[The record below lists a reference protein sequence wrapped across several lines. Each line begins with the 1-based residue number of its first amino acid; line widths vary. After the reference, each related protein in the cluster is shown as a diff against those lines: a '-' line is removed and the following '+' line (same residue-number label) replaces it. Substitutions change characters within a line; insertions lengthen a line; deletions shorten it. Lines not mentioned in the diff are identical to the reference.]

1 MDLCLQGLISPSTLG
16 IDTKKLE
23 NAEAQRE
30 KEKTTLYTRNAII
43 EAFTE
48 MIPKLITSVLMVKD
62 GMTNKGLSQL
72 LDFDVNVDF
81 GEYANPSFEA
91 VVETVTKAKQG
102 GVMSIRTALDE
113 MYGES
118 KEDAW
123 KDEEA
128 QRIAEES
135 GAVQLPEPNV
145 PADMFS

>member
-1 MDLCLQGLISPSTLG
+1 MLKLSE
-16 IDTKKLE
+16 KK
-23 NAEAQRE
+23 
-30 KEKTTLYTRNAII
+30 KKTTLYTRNAII

-48 MIPKLITSVLMVKD
+48 MVPKLITSALMVKD
-62 GMTNKGLSQL
+62 GMTNKGLLQL
-72 LDFDVNVDF
+72 LDLDLDVNVDF

-123 KDEEA
+123 KDKEA

-145 PADMFS
+145 PADMDMLS

>member
-1 MDLCLQGLISPSTLG
+1 MLI
-16 IDTKKLE
+16 LE
-23 NAEAQRE
+23 
-30 KEKTTLYTRNAII
+30 
-43 EAFTE
+43 
-48 MIPKLITSVLMVKD
+48 S
-62 GMTNKGLSQL
+62 
-72 LDFDVNVDF
+72 
-81 GEYANPSFEA
+81 YANPSFEA

-123 KDEEA
+123 KDKEA

-145 PADMFS
+145 LQIWICLVNGIRYC